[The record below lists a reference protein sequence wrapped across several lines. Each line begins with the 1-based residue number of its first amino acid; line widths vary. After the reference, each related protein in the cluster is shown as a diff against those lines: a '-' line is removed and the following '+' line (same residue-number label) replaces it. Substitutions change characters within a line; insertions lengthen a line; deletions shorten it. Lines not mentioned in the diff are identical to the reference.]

1 MAAHAISTTRDAK
14 LAICR
19 IVEETSGH
27 ETVKYFGPGCLV
39 KFESTEFLHSVG
51 TPKSNYFL
59 VASNQVLRK
68 DILETLQ
75 NQETKE
81 RGAKKRGPSVRMVA
95 EFPEMKIGGRL
106 ERKPLNELY
115 SDLEEDVFE
124 LHGITFLAV
133 TKLKLEPRSLFRKSN
148 LLSRALEGN
157 VSSLMTSD
165 QLQCVV
171 LCSERTID
179 RNDKNE
185 GHQNLSAKVYDLL
198 RCDSVLAHDESQ
210 FPSYFLRNE
219 EKKRFLREDEFRNL
233 DGKPLGSIILS
244 TVGKFEG
251 VLNFIKNQP
260 APAIVGRPFD
270 TGKSLLLYIIRI
282 LSHLGQLARD
292 FHRLLTESLIQTT

>member
-1 MAAHAISTTRDAK
+1 MAADAISTTRDAK

-75 NQETKE
+75 NQETREK
-81 RGAKKRGPSVRMVA
+81 GAKKRGPSVRMVA

-124 LHGITFLAV
+124 LHGITFLAI
-133 TKLKLEPRSLFRKSN
+133 TRLKLEPRSLFRKSN
-148 LLSRALEGN
+148 LLSRALERN

-179 RNDKNE
+179 RKDKNV
-185 GHQNLSAKVYDLL
+185 GQNLSAKVYDLL
-198 RCDSVLAHDESQ
+198 QCDSVLAHDESQ

-219 EKKRFLREDEFRNL
+219 EKKRFLGEDEFRNL
-233 DGKPLGSIILS
+233 NEKPLGSIILS
-244 TVGKFEG
+244 PDGKFEG

-270 TGKSLLLYIIRI
+270 TGKSLLLFIIRI
-282 LSHLGQLARD
+282 LSHLGQVA
-292 FHRLLTESLIQTT
+292 

>member
-1 MAAHAISTTRDAK
+1 MAADAISTTRDAK

-27 ETVKYFGPGCLV
+27 ETVKYFGPGCLA

-81 RGAKKRGPSVRMVA
+81 RGVKKRGPSVRMVA

-124 LHGITFLAV
+124 LHGITFLAI
-133 TKLKLEPRSLFRKSN
+133 TKLKLERRRLFRKSN

-171 LCSERTID
+171 LCSDRTID
-179 RNDKNE
+179 RKDKNV
-185 GHQNLSAKVYDLL
+185 GQNLSAKVYDLL
-198 RCDSVLAHDESQ
+198 QCDSVLAHDESQ

-219 EKKRFLREDEFRNL
+219 EKKRFLGEDEFRNL
-233 DGKPLGSIILS
+233 NEKPLGSIILS
-244 TVGKFEG
+244 TDGKFEG

-270 TGKSLLLYIIRI
+270 TGKSLLLFIIRI
-282 LSHLGQLARD
+282 LSHLGQVA
-292 FHRLLTESLIQTT
+292 